1 MDPTIRPFLSGELP
15 VMSESITELVFMIDE
30 GKSMDKIYDALCRS
44 DMVTSVADPNGWV
57 GGKRFRVLFH
67 TLSRDLLRSL
77 LLKTLGPDLWSKVI
91 KADNWRRVFP
101 PEGAGCYA
109 CFIYIHD
116 RRGKFLCS
124 NEIRQVISELEAYE
138 QVVDTYQRREGHDQP
153 LTDEQKED
161 YKKAMKVD
169 DVLRTEEHWD
179 LEHPRYDLFIPRFM
193 SSTTKSGAQ
202 YSHNISALIE
212 MLKKRCEYTTDPYTY
227 HRQSPL
233 LVGNSRNVA
242 KRAENHMIGGGFS
255 NSPKVWG
262 LLLSCMKLLELECR
276 TSYVTLFRTWRDDA
290 QVNQAEVLGT
300 ILAGSMINEDG
311 LNVKEPGTRIES
323 GAWTPN
329 NYGDASDIVFV
340 DTPWTRENLRHSIAA
355 RTPAITDANKQK
367 LDELHEEIAK
377 NDDDLKEGATALR
390 TKKAELD
397 EAKARYREAKVTAEA
412 DLATGEEMLKE
423 MEDLF
428 QEGQDLVPSR

>member
-44 DMVTSVADPNGWV
+44 DM
-57 GGKRFRVLFH
+57 
-67 TLSRDLLRSL
+67 
-77 LLKTLGPDLWSKVI
+77 
-91 KADNWRRVFP
+91 
-101 PEGAGCYA
+101 
-109 CFIYIHD
+109 
-116 RRGKFLCS
+116 
-124 NEIRQVISELEAYE
+124 
-138 QVVDTYQRREGHDQP
+138 RREGHDQP

-179 LEHPRYDLFIPRFM
+179 LEHPRYDLFIPR
-193 SSTTKSGAQ
+193 
-202 YSHNISALIE
+202 
-212 MLKKRCEYTTDPYTY
+212 
-227 HRQSPL
+227 
-233 LVGNSRNVA
+233 
-242 KRAENHMIGGGFS
+242 
-255 NSPKVWG
+255 
-262 LLLSCMKLLELECR
+262 
-276 TSYVTLFRTWRDDA
+276 YVTLFRTWRDDA